1 MIPTFNPYSL
11 VDELKIVSEGFNE
24 LLLGSRTGNKDA
36 TVEPKAPT
44 INIDEKIKA
53 DESFLKLLA
62 LNNPVNPI
70 KTVSG
75 NTHNTGYSK

>member
-11 VDELKIVSEGFNE
+11 ADALKIVSDGFNE

-36 TVEPKAPT
+36 AVEPNDPI
-44 INIDEKIKA
+44 INTDEKTKA
-53 DESFLKLLA
+53 DESFLKFLV

-75 NTHNTGYSK
+75 NTHNTGY